1 MFKIEGRD
9 IPIVSTFD
17 LLSLILLQSKRYYTE
32 VGSIRNWG
40 TGFPVDSF

>member
-17 LLSLILLQSKRYYTE
+17 LLSLILLQSKSYYPE
-32 VGSIRNWG
+32 VESIGNWG
-40 TGFPVDSF
+40 TGFYFDSL